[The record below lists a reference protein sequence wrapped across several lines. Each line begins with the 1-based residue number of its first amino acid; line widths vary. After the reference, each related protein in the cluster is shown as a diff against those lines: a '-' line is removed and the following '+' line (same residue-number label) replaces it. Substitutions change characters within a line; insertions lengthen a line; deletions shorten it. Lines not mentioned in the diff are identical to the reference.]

1 MSADDEATG
10 WFEPLYAAAA
20 RGETGVPWDR
30 GGPSPQLV
38 DWAAARSLEGTGRRA
53 LVVGAGLLLAAF
65 VVLAIRFPRVSL
77 LTLVALDVSNIN
89 GVIAEQVGIS
99 PYKPQ

>member
-1 MSADDEATG
+1 MKD
-10 WFEPLYAAAA
+10 L
-20 RGETGVPWDR
+20 
-30 GGPSPQLV
+30 L
-38 DWAAARSLEGTGRRA
+38 L
-53 LVVGAGLLLAAF
+53 VGAGLLLAAF

-99 PYKPQ
+99 PYKPQLALAVVAVLVKCSERAQPAPPFAPM